1 MSKKAKQDWREELKQ
16 VADQLRDPI
25 RMRIAVAFV
34 AIAIMLFGI
43 NDPLHGRTK
52 KSRRSLNELRQRV
65 QTAEEV
71 LLLRASMEDLESR
84 IIQGEGSDP
93 ITSFFI
99 ALFRQ
104 SPVDLNQI
112 NVEAA
117 QRLGPVYSVRTTID
131 LSGTFE
137 ELNDA
142 LYLIESQPEL
152 LRIESIQVSPAERGD
167 SEPVMQLAIRV
178 LKEKA

>member
-1 MSKKAKQDWREELKQ
+1 MNTKAKQNWREELSQ
-16 VADQLRDPI
+16 VADHLRNPV
-25 RMRIAVAFV
+25 RMRVAVALV
-34 AIAIMLFGI
+34 AIVVMMFAI
-43 NDPLHGRTK
+43 NDPLHGKTK
-52 KSRRSLNELRQRV
+52 KSRRSLNQLKERV
-65 QTAEEV
+65 KTAEEV
-71 LLLRASMEDLESR
+71 LLLRASMEGVETR

-93 ITSFFI
+93 VTSFFI
-99 ALFRQ
+99 QLFRK

-117 QRLGPVYSVRTTID
+117 QRLGPIYAVRTTID
-131 LSGTFE
+131 LSGSFE

-152 LRIESIQVSPAERGD
+152 LRVESLKISPAERGTA
-167 SEPVMQLAIRV
+167 PMMQLAIRV